1 MGWLQGNITEW
12 KKKEGEEF
20 AAGDVLCEVETDKV
34 VLLATFHGDT
44 HHCNDGDH
52 TYKGICS
59 VSSKNAM
66 LVFRRQVDMCS

>member
-1 MGWLQGNITEW
+1 LGWLQGNITEW

-34 VLLATFHGDT
+34 ILPVIIHGDT
-44 HHCNDGDH
+44 HHCNDGIH
-52 TYKGICS
+52 TYKGIC
-59 VSSKNAM
+59 SKNAM